1 MINDY
6 AVLVDLDR
14 QRRQQVTAGISSG
27 RRSPASRRRRWWDR
41 NRLVTD
47 RVAAG
52 NSRTPATA

>member
-14 QRRQQVTAGISSG
+14 QRRQQVTAAISSG